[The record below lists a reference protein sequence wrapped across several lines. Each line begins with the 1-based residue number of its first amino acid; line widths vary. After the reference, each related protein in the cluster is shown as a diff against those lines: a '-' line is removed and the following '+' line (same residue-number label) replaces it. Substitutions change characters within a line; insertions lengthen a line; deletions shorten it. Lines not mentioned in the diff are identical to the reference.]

1 MEAYNVCFPVWN
13 YISIS
18 NSIFRNNT
26 VGIVNLNP
34 TTYYSSSALSKNIV
48 GDLSSGTVFAYINN
62 SLFIENN
69 FIPGEAI
76 VLDWSWGVV
85 FTELAMGK

>member
-18 NSIFRNNT
+18 NSIFRSNT

-62 SLFIENN
+62 SLFMS
-69 FIPGEAI
+69 FILPSDIFHKCSPI
-76 VLDWSWGVV
+76 VMIYSIFVK
-85 FTELAMGK
+85 FRY